1 MSVASAAAVQ
11 ANQAAAQQQS
21 QASQAATALSGN
33 YQMFLTL
40 LTTQL
45 KNQDPLDPM
54 KSNEFTTQ
62 LTQMSSLEQT
72 IQTNKNL
79 EALLSANVFQAA
91 NTAVGLIGK
100 QIEAVNGGASLNA
113 GGSAKW
119 NINLATDATAS
130 VQITDKNGNTVYTTT
145 LNGKAGDQAFTWD
158 GKDNSGNT
166 QDPGTYFCVVT
177 ATDSNNQPVTSTVST
192 TGIVT
197 AVDITSS
204 NPLITVN
211 GSQINYSDVKNVTD
225 PAASS

>member
-1 MSVASAAAVQ
+1 MSVSSAAAVQ
-11 ANQAAAQQQS
+11 ASQAAAQQQS
-21 QASQAATALSGN
+21 QADQAASALSGN

-100 QIEAVNGGASLNA
+100 QIEAVNGGAALKD
-113 GGSAKW
+113 GSAKW

-145 LNGKAGDQAFTWD
+145 LDGKAGDQAFNWD
-158 GKDNSGNT
+158 GKDNSGNA

-225 PAASS
+225 PASSS